1 VHISQLLNH
10 DLVLAASAYV
20 VGAFGLAGS
29 LIGGAIAGG
38 VSYQVARQAREAA
51 ETTWMRDTRRETYGR
66 FLTGAQ
72 RLHVSCEFY
81 DAEAGQETRQAI
93 ERARY
98 DFFEIYAVVQVV
110 AGRALVDAAR
120 TYGYRLFELYKEVVE
135 EAGNIHPPDPK
146 HVSDLVRLSRHDTI
160 EAMRHELGQVTSAR
174 PSDTYNPF
182 ADTDLA
188 TRWLPDADKGQR
200 GVA

>member
-1 VHISQLLNH
+1 M
-10 DLVLAASAYV
+10 LAASAYV

-29 LIGGAIAGG
+29 LIGGAIAAA
-38 VSYQVARQAREAA
+38 VSYQVARQARAAA

-66 FLTGAQ
+66 FLAGAQ
-72 RLHVSCEFY
+72 RLHVSCDFY
-81 DAEAGQETRQAI
+81 DAKADQQTRQAI

-98 DFFEIYAVVQVV
+98 DFFEVYAVVQVV
-110 AGRALVDAAR
+110 GGRAVVDAAR
-120 TYGYRLFELYKEVVE
+120 THGYRLFELYKEIVE
-135 EAGNIHPPDPK
+135 DAGNIHPPDPK

-160 EAMRHELGQVTSAR
+160 EAMRHELGQLASMR
-174 PSDTYNPF
+174 PSETYNPF
-182 ADTDLA
+182 DDTDLA